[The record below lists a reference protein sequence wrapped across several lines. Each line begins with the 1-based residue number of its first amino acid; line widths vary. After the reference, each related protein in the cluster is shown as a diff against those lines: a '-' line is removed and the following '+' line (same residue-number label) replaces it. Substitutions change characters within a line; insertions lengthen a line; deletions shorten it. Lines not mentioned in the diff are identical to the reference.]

1 MTASTIYHID
11 VNSAFLSWSADHIL
25 KENLLDVDIR
35 TIPAVIGGDE
45 KMRHGIVLAKSTPA
59 KKFGIVT
66 GEPLIRAREKCPDLR
81 VFPPDHKL
89 YASRSLEFIR
99 LLRQVAPVVEQYSID
114 EAFCDMSGTEKL
126 YGNLVEY
133 ADSLRERIYRELGFT
148 VNIGVSTNRL
158 LAKMASDF
166 EKPYKTHTLFPEEIP
181 SKMWPLPVRELFFV
195 GKSTEK
201 KLHMLGIHTIGDL
214 AVCDPALLKPHLHKQ
229 GQTIWNYANGRDL
242 EYADGHEAANKG
254 YSSETT
260 LAADMTDPQT
270 AKTVLLSLAESVA
283 ARIRADKACVSVV
296 GVTLV
301 TCEFEKYSHQ
311 KSLFSPTNITE
322 EIFDTAWELFTHMW
336 KHEPIRLIGLSTGK
350 AAPEMAYQYD
360 LFHKEQHER
369 LSRLNTALDSIRDK
383 YGSSAVKRACFLKEK
398 DSES

>member
-1 MTASTIYHID
+1 MAPSTIYHID
-11 VNSAFLSWSADHIL
+11 VNSAFLSWSADY
-25 KENLLDVDIR
+25 LLREHLSDVDIR

-45 KMRHGIVLAKSTPA
+45 KMRHGVVLAKSTPA
-59 KKFGIVT
+59 RKFGIVT
-66 GEPLIRAREKCPDLR
+66 GEPLIRAREKCPGLK
-81 VFPPDHKL
+81 VFPPNQKL
-89 YASRSLEFIR
+89 YAARSQSFIR
-99 LLRQVAPVVEQYSID
+99 LLEEVAPVVEQYSID

-133 ADSLRERIYRELGFT
+133 ADFLRERIYNELGFT

-166 EKPYKTHTLFPEEIP
+166 EKPYRTHTLFPEEIP

-201 KLHMLGIHTIGDL
+201 KLHMLGIRTIGDL
-214 AVCDPALLKPHLHKQ
+214 AACDPALLKPHFHKQ
-229 GQTIWNYANGRDL
+229 GLTIWNYANGRDL
-242 EYADGHEAANKG
+242 EYAANHEAANKG

-260 LAADMTDPQT
+260 LAADLTEPEN
-270 AKTVLLSLAESVA
+270 AKMVLLSLAESVA
-283 ARIRADKACVSVV
+283 ARIRADKAYVSVV

-311 KSLFSPTNITE
+311 KSLYSPTNLTE
-322 EIFDTAWELFTHMW
+322 EIFQTAWELFTHMW

-350 AAPEMAYQYD
+350 ATSHQTYQYD
-360 LFHKEQHER
+360 LFHGEQYER
-369 LSRLNTALDSIRDK
+369 LSKLNNALDSIRDK
-383 YGSSAVKRACFLKEK
+383 YGSNAVKRACFLEETKN
-398 DSES
+398 

>member
-1 MTASTIYHID
+1 MAPSTIYHID
-11 VNSAFLSWSADHIL
+11 VNSAFLSWSADHLL
-25 KENLLDVDIR
+25 KEHLLDVDIR

-45 KMRHGIVLAKSTPA
+45 KMRHGVVLAKSTPA

-66 GEPLIRAREKCPDLR
+66 GEPLIRAREKCPNLR

-89 YASRSLEFIR
+89 YASRSKEFIR
-99 LLRQVAPVVEQYSID
+99 LLEEVAPTVEQYSID

-133 ADSLRERIYRELGFT
+133 ADTLRERIYRELRFT
-148 VNIGVSTNRL
+148 VNIGVSTNKL

-214 AVCDPALLKPHLHKQ
+214 AACDPALLKPHLHKQ

-242 EYADGHEAANKG
+242 EYAAGHEAANKG

-260 LAADMTDPQT
+260 LAEDMTDPET
-270 AKTVLLSLAESVA
+270 AKVILLSLAESVA
-283 ARIRADKACVSVV
+283 ARIRADKAYVSVV

-336 KHEPIRLIGLSTGK
+336 KHEPIRLIGLSTSK
-350 AAPEMAYQYD
+350 ATPNQTYQYD
-360 LFHKEQHER
+360 LFHKNQYER
-369 LSRLNTALDSIRDK
+369 LSKLNTALDSIRDK

-398 DSES
+398 DGEN